1 MSTTIPVSA
10 KKEQSRDTWSDDRF
24 LDRLMDVSSYGM
36 ATVTMLAVSYWYGFF
51 LGALASGL
59 QIAGQLGIF
68 FILEPIARGHLA
80 ERQVRRLLARLNVP
94 AVHDIFVRTPDGRQA
109 QLDHVAF
116 LGQAIAVIE
125 TKSITGVVTRTG
137 SRWSH
142 LVNGVERGLSGRS
155 PQQQALNARDVLRDA
170 YPSWRPTSVAL
181 TVLTHGELGTGFQG
195 DAWVVKV
202 QHLPMALARFQ
213 RDPTPMSQRAWTDL
227 ERFLRACR
235 QTRRE
240 RWRFFR
246 NTQLAPKGFSRQQL
260 LGFGLMMG
268 VCSISTFCLAGFLLQ
283 EVCVPALKILS
294 AHHSVALVVQH

>member
-36 ATVTMLAVSYWYGFF
+36 ATVTMLAVSYWHGFF

-202 QHLPMALARFQ
+202 NIFRWRSPISSVILRLCPSAPGQTLSAFFALAGRPVA
-213 RDPTPMSQRAWTDL
+213 RGG
-227 ERFLRACR
+227 
-235 QTRRE
+235 
-240 RWRFFR
+240 
-246 NTQLAPKGFSRQQL
+246 GFSATPNSLRRDSHGSSFSA
-260 LGFGLMMG
+260 LG
-268 VCSISTFCLAGFLLQ
+268 
-283 EVCVPALKILS
+283 
-294 AHHSVALVVQH
+294 